1 MTITISAF
9 AWVPPFAQG
18 YVKDIRPRWAL
29 AEAGLGYD
37 VHLLRE
43 GDADAPDY
51 RAWQPFGQ
59 VPAYRDERVEL
70 FESGAIL
77 LHVAERS
84 APLRPW
90 DTQEAAQTRAWTFA
104 ALNSVEPKVD
114 ALILPGV
121 FHAGEAWVA
130 GHRPH
135 AERLVDLRLRS
146 LAGWLGGRDWLTGR
160 FGVAD
165 VAMATVLRGLQDEPV
180 LAGHPTV
187 AAYLARCLARPA
199 FEAARAA
206 QMATFAENAPVL
218 PDRPQ
223 AAAEHARSAS

>member
-29 AEAGLGYD
+29 AEAGLDHD
-37 VHLLRE
+37 VHLLRQ
-43 GDADAPDY
+43 GDADAADY

-77 LHVAERS
+77 LHVAELS
-84 APLRPW
+84 TALRPS
-90 DTQEAAQTRAWTFA
+90 DAQEAARTRAWVFA
-104 ALNSVEPKVD
+104 ALSSVEPKVD

-121 FHAGEAWVA
+121 FHAGEDWVA

-135 AERLVDLRLRS
+135 AERLIDLRLRS
-146 LAGWLGGRDWLTGR
+146 LSGWLDGRDSTGVYRGFDVRQLLSVGTTTLAPGETAVATVVSVAAETGTTGFDSYRQVQRTLAAVRAEPSLWR
-160 FGVAD
+160 FGPE
-165 VAMATVLRGLQDEPV
+165 R
-180 LAGHPTV
+180 
-187 AAYLARCLARPA
+187 
-199 FEAARAA
+199 
-206 QMATFAENAPVL
+206 
-218 PDRPQ
+218 
-223 AAAEHARSAS
+223 